1 MKDRAILHAD
11 LNNFYA
17 SVESLINPELRGR
30 PLAVS
35 GDPEK
40 RHGII
45 LAKNDA
51 AKACRVKTG
60 EAIWEAKQKC
70 KDLVLVAPHFLDYSR
85 ISREVKKLYAEY
97 TPYVESFGL
106 DECWLD
112 VSDCGRLHGSPEE
125 IAYKIKEDVKSKI
138 GLTVSIG
145 VSFSKTFAKLGSDLK
160 KPDAV
165 SIIDRSNYKDIAW
178 PLAVSDLLNVGRSTK
193 AALSELGVFTIG
205 DLATTAK
212 ESLYARLGKSGEKLW
227 EYANGVDGDR
237 VAEYNSHHIPESV
250 GNGTTTSRDVCNEK
264 DALAVISSLS
274 EVIAFRMRKYGLSA
288 TGVTLSIR
296 DSELKGFSRQIKL
309 DSPTSTATD
318 IAAGAKKLLR
328 KYYDF
333 SQNKPVRTITVT
345 AINLLSSGENVSM
358 EDYEA
363 KNKEKNVEDKVDGL
377 RKKYGYGVLTRGINL
392 DTVFTCDAKE
402 IEKDYIPFDK
412 RSVEDI

>member
-17 SVESLINPELRGR
+17 SVESLIDPELKGL

-35 GDPEK
+35 GDPQK

-45 LAKNDA
+45 LAKNDL
-51 AKACRVKTG
+51 AKACKVKTG

-70 KDLVLVAPHFLDYSR
+70 KDLILVAPHFSDYSR

-112 VSDCGRLHGSPEE
+112 VTDCRRLYGSPEE

-165 SIIDRSNYKDIAW
+165 SIIDRNNYKDIAW

-193 AALSELGVFTIG
+193 SILAELGVFTIG
-205 DLATTAK
+205 DLASTDK
-212 ESLYARLGKSGEKLW
+212 KSLYARLGKTGEKLW
-227 EYANGVDGDR
+227 EYANGIDGDR
-237 VAEYNSHHIPESV
+237 VAEYNSHHLPESV
-250 GNGTTTSRDVCNEK
+250 GNGTTTSKDVCNEK
-264 DALAVISSLS
+264 DAYAVISSLS

-288 TGVTLSIR
+288 TGVALSVR
-296 DSELKGFSRQIKL
+296 DNELKGFSRQIRL
-309 DSPTSTATD
+309 ESPTSTAME
-318 IAAGAKKLLR
+318 IASGAKKLIR

-333 SQNKPVRTITVT
+333 SQNKPIRTITVT
-345 AINLLSSGENVSM
+345 AINLLSSGENVSI
-358 EDYEA
+358 EDWEV
-363 KNKEKNVEDKVDGL
+363 KNKEKNIEDKVDGL

-392 DTVFTCDAKE
+392 DSVFTCDAKE
-402 IEKDYIPFDK
+402 VEEDYIPFDK
-412 RSVEDI
+412 RSVEDL